1 MSFLSC
7 LGMFYYMLGN
17 LRPELRA
24 TQRSVQL
31 IARVTNSNLVKYG
44 FEPILKPFI
53 DDVKNFQRY
62 VFVGR
67 YMTCTIS
74 LYIYIRLI

>member
-1 MSFLSC
+1 
-7 LGMFYYMLGN
+7 MFYYMLGN

-31 IARVTNSNLVKYG
+31 IACVTNSNIVKYG

-53 DDVKNFQRY
+53 DDVKKLSE
-62 VFVGR
+62 VL
-67 YMTCTIS
+67 YMHV
-74 LYIYIRLI
+74 YIRYKINYMAC